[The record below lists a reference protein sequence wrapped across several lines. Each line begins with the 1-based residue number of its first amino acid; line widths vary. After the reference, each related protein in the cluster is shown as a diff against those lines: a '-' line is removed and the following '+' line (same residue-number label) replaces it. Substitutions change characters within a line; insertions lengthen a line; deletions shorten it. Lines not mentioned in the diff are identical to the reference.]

1 MAITLY
7 ECLKQGFKTGDYKK
21 AKTDWWEQEMA
32 NWLKDK
38 DSSLAKELAVID
50 LFLSNK
56 IKIDEALFGPWIYL
70 FRASFHV
77 DKLDIATKCLEIYH
91 LKQALKAIKEND
103 KQTVFDYLETENSF
117 KRDKK
122 LKLLSLEAAK
132 SGQWEILEELLE
144 KGARLNPSFFEN
156 KEESLLMYAA
166 QYQHKD
172 IVYKLLQRGAKV
184 YLSGSQKKAIFK
196 SYKKANDYPKMVEL
210 VLSYGG
216 LLKKKKDKEEWALA
230 HRLLRGSIGEKE
242 VFKFLNQYP
251 LLSMEVKN
259 EEGKGILE
267 EAIENND
274 MNLARSALLFGVSLQ
289 GKTKEGKTFLEEA
302 LYQYRLWFFKLFSN
316 EELKIEAQKVF
327 KNGILNEAIQN
338 GANEIIQYLMDNHIG
353 LEDKD
358 KKSRTPLM
366 NAYFYEIT
374 SLLHP
379 LLVKTKEINQE
390 DKDGRTA
397 LFYPVLEAQYGW
409 LMQLFRVKGQEIQI
423 DHQDKFGETAL
434 MKAVLM
440 NNKEIVQQLI
450 AEGADILI
458 KNDEGKDVFN
468 LAMSEGNIKM
478 ANLIKTELKKKL
490 GLVSP
495 PKKLVL
501 PKKKVTNWGNN
512 TQKTRI

>member
-1 MAITLY
+1 
-7 ECLKQGFKTGDYKK
+7 
-21 AKTDWWEQEMA
+21 MA
-32 NWLKDK
+32 N
-38 DSSLAKELAVID
+38 
-50 LFLSNK
+50 
-56 IKIDEALFGPWIYL
+56 
-70 FRASFHV
+70 
-77 DKLDIATKCLEIYH
+77 
-91 LKQALKAIKEND
+91 
-103 KQTVFDYLETENSF
+103 
-117 KRDKK
+117 
-122 LKLLSLEAAK
+122 
-132 SGQWEILEELLE
+132 
-144 KGARLNPSFFEN
+144 
-156 KEESLLMYAA
+156 
-166 QYQHKD
+166 
-172 IVYKLLQRGAKV
+172 
-184 YLSGSQKKAIFK
+184 
-196 SYKKANDYPKMVEL
+196 
-210 VLSYGG
+210 
-216 LLKKKKDKEEWALA
+216 
-230 HRLLRGSIGEKE
+230 
-242 VFKFLNQYP
+242 
-251 LLSMEVKN
+251 
-259 EEGKGILE
+259 
-267 EAIENND
+267 
-274 MNLARSALLFGVSLQ
+274 SALLFGVSLQ

-316 EELKIEAQKVF
+316 EELKSEAQKVF

-338 GANEIIQYLMDNHIG
+338 SANEIIQYLIDNHIG

-379 LLVKTKEINQE
+379 LLAKTKEINQE

-397 LFYPVLEAQYGW
+397 LFYPVLAAQYGW

-423 DHQDKFGETAL
+423 NHQDKFGETAL

-478 ANLIKTELKKKL
+478 ANLIKTEMKKKL

-501 PKKKVTNWGNN
+501 PKKKVTNWGSN

>member
-1 MAITLY
+1 
-7 ECLKQGFKTGDYKK
+7 
-21 AKTDWWEQEMA
+21 
-32 NWLKDK
+32 
-38 DSSLAKELAVID
+38 
-50 LFLSNK
+50 
-56 IKIDEALFGPWIYL
+56 
-70 FRASFHV
+70 
-77 DKLDIATKCLEIYH
+77 
-91 LKQALKAIKEND
+91 
-103 KQTVFDYLETENSF
+103 DYLETENSF

-122 LKLLSLEAAK
+122 LKLLSLEVAK

-144 KGARLNPSFFEN
+144 KGARLNPSLFEN

-166 QYQHKD
+166 QYQQEE

-184 YLSGSQKKAIFK
+184 YLRGSQKEELFK
-196 SYKKANDYPKMVEL
+196 SYKRANEYQKMTEL
-210 VLSYGG
+210 VLSYGS
-216 LLKKKKDKEEWALA
+216 LLKKKKEKKEWALM
-230 HRLLRGSIGEKE
+230 HQLVSGSIGEKE
-242 VFKFLNQYP
+242 IFKFLNQYP
-251 LLSMEVKN
+251 LLSMEAQN
-259 EEGKGILE
+259 EEGQGILE

-274 MNLARSALLFGVSLQ
+274 QNLASRALSFGVSLN

-302 LYQYRLWFFKLFSN
+302 LYKDRVWFFKLFN
-316 EELKIEAQKVF
+316 EEELKIEAQKVF
-327 KNGILNEAIQN
+327 KNGILNEAILN
-338 GANEIIQYLMDNHIG
+338 GAIKIRQYLIDNHIG

-379 LLVKTKEINQE
+379 LLAKTKEINQE

-397 LFYPVLEAQYGW
+397 LFYPVLAAQYGW
-409 LMQLFRVKGQEIQI
+409 LMQLFRVKGKEIQI

-478 ANLIKTELKKKL
+478 ANLIKREMKKKL
-490 GLVSP
+490 GIVSA
-495 PKKLVL
+495 PKKMLL
-501 PKKKVTNWGNN
+501 PKKRVTNWAFNAQN
-512 TQKTRI
+512 TNI